1 MEHVRQPLNEG
12 QAIDLFVAYR
22 FLRILTTAWE
32 DQEAYKL
39 GIIDKDGKLLRK
51 ANTLKTAEEKK
62 AFTLLHRLVFNLK
75 RILHKIPAVRSK
87 IGTYATALY
96 LLKQHFENQVEEEDT
111 IEKAFTGWLIDNGY
125 LTQEELEEAYQQSA
139 ASKKFQDQMKRH
151 KPVIG
156 RPPEPEL
163 LSKFLPRAKK
173 AGYKA
178 KPVEEF
184 EIDEAVIGIGQ
195 TLPKGSYRLT
205 QDIFAGN
212 QGDIR
217 GKAGDIVVAFAE
229 TAPTDSVMGQNI
241 FKVVHQ
247 KSKEEIYVALEDLKD
262 K

>member
-1 MEHVRQPLNEG
+1 MEHTRQPLTEG

-22 FLRILTTAWE
+22 FLRILTTPWE
-32 DQEAYKL
+32 DQEAFKL

-51 ANTLKTAEEKK
+51 AKTLTKPEEKK

-125 LTQEELEEAYQQSA
+125 LTQEKL
-139 ASKKFQDQMKRH
+139 
-151 KPVIG
+151 
-156 RPPEPEL
+156 
-163 LSKFLPRAKK
+163 
-173 AGYKA
+173 
-178 KPVEEF
+178 
-184 EIDEAVIGIGQ
+184 DEAVIGIGQ

-212 QGDIR
+212 QGDIK

-241 FKVVHQ
+241 FKVIHQ